1 MEQET
6 IGKRIRLIIEK
17 KDLTRNEFAEKL
29 GWTIG
34 YLNKVINSTVGL
46 TPVVQVMQTFPDIDP
61 RWLILGEGYMF
72 GTIEQGLIRQFAL
85 RLESKKYIPVM
96 NAEELEQYLDCIN
109 SSHFDYFLKQH
120 ETKWEEML
128 SLKDNNREM
137 YRRILIE
144 NGLCKEEN
152 Q

>member
-6 IGKRIRLIIEK
+6 IGKRIKLILEK
-17 KDLTRNEFAEKL
+17 KGYTRNEFADKL

-96 NAEELEQYLDCIN
+96 STEELEQYLDCIN
-109 SSHFDYFLKQH
+109 SSTFDFFLKEH
-120 ETKWEEML
+120 RDKWEEML
-128 SLKDNNREM
+128 SFKEDNKEM
-137 YRRILIE
+137 YKRILLE
-144 NGLCKEEN
+144 NGLCKEAN